1 MKCNVLVYYAVN
13 TQKVVTASADMNE
26 LTITSGD
33 DIDFSFNSTR
43 LTTAN
48 SHWQKDGANITTGN
62 KYRGT
67 TTNTLTLLNATE
79 GDEGTYTLIA
89 RNNSFDVM
97 ISIGKMH
104 AILQFK
110 SA

>member
-1 MKCNVLVYYAVN
+1 MK
-13 TQKVVTASADMNE
+13 K
-26 LTITSGD
+26 LTITAGD

-79 GDEGTYTLIA
+79 GDEGMYTLIA
-89 RNNSFDVM
+89 RSSSFNIM
-97 ISIGKMH
+97 ISIGKIH
-104 AILQFK
+104 GVLQFK
-110 SA
+110 ST